1 MKSSSAT
8 SSLPPTSRGRI
19 CSRLAWA
26 AILVLALTGC
36 YSAKK
41 RVARDFIDLQ
51 FQWQT
56 NVAHQAAL
64 PEQSVNWPQGLLRV
78 EFGNWKLRRA
88 RADITNAQENVRQVF
103 KDLMPTINLR
113 AGVSKSFQSLPMT
126 SLDDVT
132 FSIDSFFNVP
142 GFVSMGTRLFAA
154 RLVLMRAE
162 ASYELARRE
171 QTIELYKLFLS
182 FQDAAA
188 AAEQLAEELDF
199 AKAIGRVDAMAGQI
213 LLHDL
218 DGRLIAAAKDRDLL
232 QDKAGE
238 LFGDRDWRWILVSEG
253 LPDLDYQ
260 EKPLEPTNTNNVAQ
274 LQLKLAAIEF
284 VGAWARI
291 KGIQLQYWP
300 ELTLFITGPPVYQKT
315 AGVENFFDAGK
326 LRANANFFWRLDTR
340 GQISRQLKQT
350 RRDNDLQLA
359 RLRQEALALIDKI
372 LAAQKLVGTLRK
384 EADQLQQLAP
394 LLGQIPPAADYTGIL
409 KTTETARSL
418 RDQERKLR
426 RELAELNTLF
436 WFVDDTKWVRHN

>member
-1 MKSSSAT
+1 MKSLPMTWNFCRRIVSA
-8 SSLPPTSRGRI
+8 LI
-19 CSRLAWA
+19 VA
-26 AILVLALTGC
+26 LALSGC
-36 YSAKK
+36 YSTKK
-41 RVARDFIDLQ
+41 RVAQNFGDLQ

-56 NVAHQAAL
+56 NVARQASL
-64 PEQSVNWPQGLLRV
+64 PEQSLNWAQALTMV
-78 EFGNWKLRRA
+78 EVGNMKLRRA

-113 AGVSKSFQSLPMT
+113 SGLSKNFDELAMT

-142 GFVSMGTRLFAA
+142 GFVSLGTRLFAA
-154 RLVLMRAE
+154 RLVLMRAQ
-162 ASYELARRE
+162 ASYELSWRD
-171 QTIELYKLFLS
+171 QVIELYKLFLS

-188 AAEQLAEELDF
+188 NAAQLKEELDF
-199 AKAIGRVDAMAGQI
+199 AKAVSQVDSMAGQI
-213 LLHDL
+213 LIREL
-218 DGRLIAAAKDRDLL
+218 DTRFVAASKDNQSL
-232 QDKAGE
+232 QDKAGD
-238 LFGDRDWRWILVSEG
+238 LLGNRDWRWILVSEG
-253 LPDLDYQ
+253 LPNLNYQ
-260 EKPLEPTNTNNVAQ
+260 EKPLEPADTNNVAQ

-315 AGVENFFDAGK
+315 SSMESFFDAGK

-340 GQISRQLKQT
+340 GQNARQLRQS
-350 RRDNDLQLA
+350 RRDNDLQEA
-359 RLRQEALALIDKI
+359 RLRLEALALIDKI
-372 LAAQKLVGTLRK
+372 LAAQKLVSTLRQ

-409 KTTETARSL
+409 KATETARSV